1 MKHPQQPPPT
11 HKLFDEVMKAGR
23 LAEVLHALTDNRHEP
38 GKFLHWDTLRHKTPP
53 QGFSPREWWLLI
65 KLRRQGLMQDLP
77 LLDTGGQS
85 FRFAQWHAIAEQLQR
100 IDMGIGGVIEMPEPV
115 TNPESKDRYLIRSLM
130 EEAITSSQ
138 LEGAVT
144 TRPIAK
150 DMIRSGRAPRDN
162 SEQMILNNYR
172 TMQRIVNKKDRSL
185 TPDLVFDIHR
195 LITENT
201 LDDPS
206 ASGRPRR
213 RDERIRVE
221 DMYGTVFHNPPHA
234 DELPRRLEAM
244 CDFANAK
251 TPERFIHPVLR
262 AIILHFWLAY
272 DHPFVDG
279 NGRVARALFYWSML
293 RNGYWLCEFIS
304 ISQIIRKA
312 PAKYYRAFLHTE
324 TDENDLTYFIL
335 HQLDV
340 MHKAMDELHTYITRE
355 SQRSRALRLR
365 LQGLDLL
372 NHRQCA
378 LMDHALNHSEADYT
392 IQSHQSSHGVVNQTA
407 RKDLLDLADRGLLTV
422 RKVGRI
428 YRFRP
433 VPDLAERLTK
443 LD

>member
-1 MKHPQQPPPT
+1 M
-11 HKLFDEVMKAGR
+11 
-23 LAEVLHALTDNRHEP
+23 
-38 GKFLHWDTLRHKTPP
+38 
-53 QGFSPREWWLLI
+53 I

-115 TNPESKDRYLIRSLM
+115 TNPESKDRYLIRNLM